1 MAYQNDDL
9 RVVGYRRASQPSLNH
24 GKSIEDVEKAHR
36 NLHTYLAEEFR
47 KIEASIQSLAAAAPQ
62 VAFKEPS
69 PPSLGMIRYAKSPW
83 NPLGTGEGWV
93 YWDGSAWAA
102 L

>member
-9 RVVGYRRASQPSLNH
+9 RVVGYRRSSQPSLTL
-24 GKSIEDVEKAHR
+24 GSSQKDLEKANS
-36 NLHTYLAEEFR
+36 NLQVFIAEELR
-47 KIEASIQSLAAAAPQ
+47 KIEQSLQSLVEASPQ

-69 PPSLGMIRYAKSPW
+69 NPSLGMIRYAKSPW
-83 NPLGTGEGWV
+83 NPLGTGNGWV
-93 YWDGSAWAA
+93 FYNGSAWTA